1 MLAIVLTF
9 LLLPC
14 AGAVADDT
22 SVGGVGGD
30 VYPLNSADIRMES
43 ETVQAIVYAQ
53 FAEYRVDFKFV
64 NQGKAQTVTL
74 GFPFLVTVSGDD
86 GNAPVAFQA
95 WQDGRPLAVTIG
107 KAASTDDLAQPN
119 SMGYYLHQATF
130 PPGATMITVSYLA
143 EPTVQAGDR
152 FPELTP
158 ATFKTSAFAECASW
172 YTYLL
177 HTGATW
183 QGTIG
188 KAVIRYQFA
197 DSFLGW
203 GIDIKEAQKASSAQ
217 GGTTTAPESYTMPDS
232 RSCQWVFDDF
242 EPTPSAVSQESP
254 YDITLA
260 FTEPVWAQTPGA
272 QASSSVGPLP
282 VDSSA
287 FGVTASTE
295 GWPAGF
301 EAIDGNPASAW
312 GIAAPTAGKWLKV
325 DLSGNPSLGEIRIL
339 PGKNDSLTSFYE
351 NSRPKTMKVTLSDGT
366 TQIITLEDEPV
377 LQRFPISGRASWV
390 QFDVLDSYPGAKS
403 STTYISEID
412 FGRQAAPSFETFAD
426 LVQEPGTATT
436 QGGTTT
442 TMQTA
447 GTVSTATSQAP
458 STETTARAAD
468 QAGSRSG
475 LPWQSI
481 AGIAVAAV
489 GLVILVFLVRRL
501 RAKPPGTGQ

>member
-1 MLAIVLTF
+1 MIMLTF

-30 VYPLNSADIRMES
+30 VYPLSSADIRMES

-74 GFPFLVTVSGDD
+74 GFPFLVTVPGDD

-95 WQDGRPLAVTIG
+95 WQDGRPLAVTLG
-107 KAASTDDLAQPN
+107 KAASTDDLAQPGR
-119 SMGYYLHQATF
+119 MGYYLHQATF

-143 EPTVQAGDR
+143 QPTVQAGDR

-158 ATFKTSAFAECASW
+158 APFKTSAFAECAAW

-217 GGTTTAPESYTMPDS
+217 AGVTTAPESYTRPDS
-232 RSCQWVFDDF
+232 RSYQWVFEDF
-242 EPTPSAVSQESP
+242 EPTPSAVSGESP

-260 FTEPVWAQTPGA
+260 FTQPVWAQTPGA
-272 QASSSVGPLP
+272 QAPPSVGPLP

-287 FGVTASTE
+287 FGAAASTE
-295 GWPAGF
+295 GLPAGF
-301 EAIDGNPASAW
+301 EAIDGNLASAW

-325 DLSGNPSLGEIRIL
+325 DLGGNPNLGEIRIL

-351 NSRPKTMKVTLSDGT
+351 NSRPKTVKVTLSDGT
-366 TQIITLEDEPV
+366 TQIITLQDEPSFRDS
-377 LQRFPISGRASWV
+377 RFRGRRIGSN
-390 QFDVLDSYPGAKS
+390 STS
-403 STTYISEID
+403 STVIP
-412 FGRQAAPSFETFAD
+412 AP
-426 LVQEPGTATT
+426 
-436 QGGTTT
+436 
-442 TMQTA
+442 
-447 GTVSTATSQAP
+447 
-458 STETTARAAD
+458 RAA
-468 QAGSRSG
+468 
-475 LPWQSI
+475 
-481 AGIAVAAV
+481 
-489 GLVILVFLVRRL
+489 
-501 RAKPPGTGQ
+501 